1 MKTEQAWLG
10 YTLFLPMME
19 MAVIK
24 SKHKT
29 LAPTNKVVWLQFYR
43 R

>member
-1 MKTEQAWLG
+1 MKTEQSWLG
-10 YTLFLPMME
+10 YTLFLLMIA

-29 LAPTNKVVWLQFYR
+29 LARTYKVVLLPFIEV
-43 R
+43 